1 MTKKKPLTD
10 KQKRFIDEYMVDSNA
25 TQAAIRAG
33 YSPKSARVQGQE
45 NLSKPAIEI
54 EIDKRRDALKEKLE
68 YTAED
73 WTRDVLEL
81 KNRSMEEIELK
92 DEDGNVV
99 HTETKDPQT
108 AHKCLDMLGKRLGLF
123 VEKKQVEVNI
133 SDRSSWLNDVL
144 KDMKDE

>member
-1 MTKKKPLTD
+1 MAKKGTLTD
-10 KQKRFIDEYMVDSNA
+10 KQKRFIDEYLVDLNA

-33 YSPKSARVQGQE
+33 YSEKTARYQASQ
-45 NLSKPAIEI
+45 NLTKLNIQAEI
-54 EIDKRRDALKEKLE
+54 KRRQEALSEKLE
-68 YTAED
+68 YTADD
-73 WTRDVLEL
+73 WTIDVLEL

-133 SDRSSWLNDVL
+133 SDRSSWLNEVL
-144 KDMKDE
+144 KDVKDE